1 MRGQRAGWGVGMMLV
16 SLLVSL
22 LASASDGTRPQ
33 PAAPSPP
40 AVVDLEAMVV
50 RGVQPGPGLWK
61 VSKDDHVLWILG
73 TVSPLPKRLQW
84 QATEVETIIG
94 QSQQVLMAPTVQ
106 IDADMGL
113 FGKLTLLPSAMKAMK
128 NEDGRELRELLPA
141 ELYAR
146 WSVAKARYLGSD
158 RGVERKR
165 PMLAAG
171 ELYQAA
177 IKRSGLARSPVIWSV
192 VERAAKRAGIKPTP
206 TALDYKISDPRQAI
220 KEFRAGGMDDVA
232 CFRSILITVERD
244 LPTMVERANAWSV
257 GDIDALRQLPREDPQ
272 AACMSAMASSG
283 AARKRGIDDLE
294 RRMRE
299 RWLSIA
305 TAALQRNRST
315 FAVLPISR
323 LTAADGYLA
332 RLQALGYAVEAP

>member
-1 MRGQRAGWGVGMMLV
+1 MRGQRAVCGVGAMLV
-16 SLLVSL
+16 SLL
-22 LASASDGTRPQ
+22 AAASDGAKPQ
-33 PAAPSPP
+33 LAAPSPP
-40 AVVDLEAMVV
+40 AVVELEAMVV

-61 VSKDDHVLWILG
+61 VSKGDHVLWILG

-84 QATEVETIIG
+84 QSTEVETIIA

-106 IDADMGL
+106 IDADMGF

-206 TALDYKISDPRQAI
+206 TALDYKIADPRQAI
-220 KEFRAGGMDDVA
+220 KEFRAGGMDDTA
-232 CFRSILITVERD
+232 CFRSILVTIERD

-257 GDIDALRQLPREDPQ
+257 GDIEALRQLPREDPQ

-299 RWLSIA
+299 HWLGIA
-305 TAALQRNRST
+305 TTALQRNRST

>member
-1 MRGQRAGWGVGMMLV
+1 MRGRGAVWGAGLMLV
-16 SLLVSL
+16 SLL
-22 LASASDGTRPQ
+22 AAASDSTTPKV
-33 PAAPSPP
+33 AASSPP

-61 VSKDDHVLWILG
+61 VSKGDHVLWILG
-73 TVSPLPKRLQW
+73 TLSPLPKRLQW
-84 QATEVETIIG
+84 QSTEVETIIG
-94 QSQQVLMAPTVQ
+94 KSQQVLMAPTVQ
-106 IDADMGL
+106 IDAEMGF

-128 NEDGRELRELLPA
+128 NEDGRELREVLPA

-146 WSVAKARYLGSD
+146 WSLAKARYIGSD

-206 TALDYKISDPRQAI
+206 TALDYKIKDPRQAI
-220 KEFRAGGMDDVA
+220 KDFRAGGMDDTA
-232 CFRSILITVERD
+232 CFRSILVTVERD

-257 GDIDALRQLPREDPQ
+257 GDLEALRQLPREDPQ

-283 AARKRGIDDLE
+283 AAKARGIDDLE

-299 RWLSIA
+299 HWLSIA
-305 TAALQRNRST
+305 TKALQRNRST

-323 LTAADGYLA
+323 LTAPDGYLS
-332 RLQALGYAVEAP
+332 RLQALGYEVEAP

>member
-1 MRGQRAGWGVGMMLV
+1 MRHRAVGWGVGLMLV
-16 SLLVSL
+16 SLLAA
-22 LASASDGTRPQ
+22 ASET
-33 PAAPSPP
+33 APPMTAPVPP
-40 AVVDLEAMVV
+40 PVVDLEAMVV

-61 VSKDDHVLWILG
+61 VRKGEHVLWILG
-73 TVSPLPKRLQW
+73 TQSPLPKRLQW
-84 QATEVETIIG
+84 QASEVETIIG

-106 IDADMGL
+106 LDVDMGF
-113 FGKLTLLPSAMKAMK
+113 FGRLTLLPSAMKAMK
-128 NEDGRELRELLPA
+128 NADGRELRELLPPD
-141 ELYAR
+141 LYAR
-146 WSVAKARYLGSD
+146 WSVAKSRYIGND

-177 IKRSGLARSPVIWSV
+177 LKRSGLARSPVIWSV

-206 TALDYKISDPRQAI
+206 TALDYKITDPRQAL
-220 KEFRAGGMDDVA
+220 KEFRAGGMDDIA
-232 CFRSILITVERD
+232 CFRSILVTVERD

-257 GDIDALRQLPREDPQ
+257 GDIEALRQLPREDPQ
-272 AACMSAMASSG
+272 AACMSAMASSD

-299 RWLSIA
+299 HWLGIA
-305 TAALQRNRST
+305 TTALQRNRNT

-323 LTAADGYLA
+323 LTASDGYLA
-332 RLQALGYAVEAP
+332 RLQALGYEVEAP

>member
-1 MRGQRAGWGVGMMLV
+1 MRRKAAVWGAGLMLV
-16 SLLVSL
+16 SM
-22 LASASDGTRPQ
+22 LAAASDSATPN
-33 PAAPSPP
+33 AAVPP
-40 AVVDLEAMVV
+40 PPVVDLEAMVV

-61 VSKDDHVLWILG
+61 VSKGDHVLWILG
-73 TVSPLPKRLQW
+73 TLSPLPKRLQW
-84 QATEVETIIG
+84 QSAEVEAIIG

-106 IDADMGL
+106 VDADMGF

-128 NEDGRELRELLPA
+128 NEDGRQLREVLPA
-141 ELYAR
+141 DLYAR
-146 WSVAKARYLGSD
+146 WSVAKARYIGSD

-177 IKRSGLARSPVIWSV
+177 LKRSGLARAPLVWSV
-192 VERAAKRAGIKPTP
+192 VERAAKRAGITPTP

-220 KEFRAGGMDDVA
+220 KEFRAGGMDDTA
-232 CFRSILITVERD
+232 CFRSILVTVERD

-257 GDIDALRQLPREDPQ
+257 GDIEALRHLPREDPQ

-299 RWLSIA
+299 HWLSIA
-305 TAALQRNRST
+305 TTALQRNRST

-323 LTAADGYLA
+323 MTAADGYLA
-332 RLQALGYAVEAP
+332 RLQALGYTVEAP

>member
-1 MRGQRAGWGVGMMLV
+1 MQRKVAGWGMGLMLV
-16 SLLVSL
+16 SLLATAGEAVPPKV
-22 LASASDGTRPQ
+22 AT
-33 PAAPSPP
+33 PAP

-61 VSKDDHVLWILG
+61 VSKGDHVLWILG
-73 TVSPLPKRLQW
+73 TLSPLPKRLQW
-84 QATEVETIIG
+84 QSTEVETIIG
-94 QSQQVLMAPTVQ
+94 QSQQVLAAPTVQ
-106 IDADMGL
+106 VDADMGF

-128 NEDGRELRELLPA
+128 NEDGRELRDILPA
-141 ELYAR
+141 DLYAR
-146 WSVAKARYLGSD
+146 WSVSKARYLGSD

-177 IKRSGLARSPVIWSV
+177 IKRSGLARSPVVWPV

-206 TALDYKISDPRQAI
+206 TALDYKIKDPRQAL
-220 KEFRAGGMDDVA
+220 KEFRAGGMDDTA
-232 CFRSILITVERD
+232 CFRSILVAVERD

-257 GDIDALRQLPREDPQ
+257 GDVEALRRLPREDPQ
-272 AACMSAMASSG
+272 AACMDAMASSD

-299 RWLSIA
+299 HWLGIA

-323 LTAADGYLA
+323 LTAPDGYLA
-332 RLQALGYAVEAP
+332 RLQALGYEVEAP